1 MAFGVCVQRGAYWAT
16 QVLFGLVFKFALRS
30 VISLRSVKLL
40 HTSITGSEVSER
52 FSEEGEEEEKEEE
65 EEEEEED
72 MTKHRKLQMLG
83 LQSCWL

>member
-52 FSEEGEEEEKEEE
+52 FSEEGEEEE
-65 EEEEEED
+65 EEED
-72 MTKHRKLQMLG
+72 MTKHRKLKMLE